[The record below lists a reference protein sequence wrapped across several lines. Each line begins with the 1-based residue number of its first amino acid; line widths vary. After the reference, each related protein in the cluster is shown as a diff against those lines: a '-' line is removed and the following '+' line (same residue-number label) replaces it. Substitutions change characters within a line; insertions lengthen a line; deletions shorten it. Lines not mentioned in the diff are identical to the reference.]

1 MMKLAIKALCS
12 VEMSVW
18 NKVLASVEETYFQH
32 AVALS
37 SFQPD
42 DFVRIV
48 FKQTFLAGMLEFSVF
63 KSLVT
68 EIPLNDLENFN
79 CSTTSIEIG

>member
-48 FKQTFLAGMLEFSVF
+48 FKQTFFGRHAG
-63 KSLVT
+63 
-68 EIPLNDLENFN
+68 IQRIQI
-79 CSTTSIEIG
+79 TSY